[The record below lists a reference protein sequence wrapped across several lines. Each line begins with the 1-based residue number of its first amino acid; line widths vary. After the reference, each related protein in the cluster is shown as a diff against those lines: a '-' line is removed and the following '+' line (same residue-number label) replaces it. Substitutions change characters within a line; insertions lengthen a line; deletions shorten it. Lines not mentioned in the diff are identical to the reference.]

1 MTSTKNEVC
10 CTEMCINGQVEEI
23 LHLKVHQFLMLCL
36 HKLGKLHDYFISDV
50 TQKMFPETECHLF
63 KSSFV

>member
-1 MTSTKNEVC
+1 MCSQVC
-10 CTEMCINGQVEEI
+10 QVEEI

-36 HKLGKLHDYFISDV
+36 LKLGKLHDYFISDV